1 MSFEESPWERED
13 REIHEAFRAKDA
25 EIDRLRVWCNE
36 ALDQRDKSAAE
47 IERMLTKNEKEKN
60 LLLTVLDKQTTEIE
74 QLKAI
79 LDNEHAEMRIKN
91 VLITE
96 LADAMESIPATAHWD
111 WSVKLIQRARE
122 AGKE

>member
-47 IERMLTKNEKEKN
+47 IERLLTKNEKEKN

-74 QLKAI
+74 RLKAI
-79 LDNEHAEMRIKN
+79 
-91 VLITE
+91 ITK
-96 LADAMESIPATAHWD
+96 LADELDA
-111 WSVKLIQRARE
+111 K
-122 AGKE
+122 